1 MKPSPLAVSVLL
13 SILSVSLVH
22 SDANFLDR
30 IVRAKMS
37 FFEDKL
43 GLFGGR
49 RQKKSLDSSMRPPAK
64 YWTSTFFLPEQQQV
78 MRPPAGDTNQN
89 VYRPPSQV
97 QSVYRPPSRDPQSPA
112 YRPPAVSTSQTPPV
126 FSPGYVSPID
136 DGYGAPQYD
145 PVDDGYGAPE
155 YDPVNDGYGAPLAP
169 VINENQCLCDHNH
182 DQYRPP
188 PPDDQYHDLI
198 DDNQYQPVEVTTPEQ
213 CLHVVSSRQ
222 FLLESP
228 RHSRSRDCD
237 YVIIPD
243 HGVCSLTLSFSWFFI
258 KHSYNCSDEY
268 LEIMGTKMCG
278 ELTGKQVSLWMP
290 LGDAWELKY
299 HSSSTFH
306 GDYFGFKIK
315 GTQEPCPTSS
325 TPSTTTSSDDV
336 VIVDNCSLTD
346 TCDEDGE
353 GRTVALETTT
363 AMTDDDE
370 VNIPTPSKR
379 VAG

>member
-37 FFEDKL
+37 FFEDNF

-49 RQKKSLDSSMRPPAK
+49 RQKKSLDSSLRPPAK
-64 YWTSTFFLPEQQQV
+64 YWTSTFFLPDQQQV

-112 YRPPAVSTSQTPPV
+112 YRPPSVSTSRTPPV

-136 DGYGAPQYD
+136 DGYGAP
-145 PVDDGYGAPE
+145 E
-155 YDPVNDGYGAPLAP
+155 YDSVNDGYGAPLAP
-169 VINENQCLCDHNH
+169 VINDNQCLCDHNH

-188 PPDDQYHDLI
+188 PPDDQYYDLI

-278 ELTGKQVSLWMP
+278 ELTGKQ
-290 LGDAWELKY
+290 
-299 HSSSTFH
+299 
-306 GDYFGFKIK
+306 
-315 GTQEPCPTSS
+315 
-325 TPSTTTSSDDV
+325 
-336 VIVDNCSLTD
+336 
-346 TCDEDGE
+346 
-353 GRTVALETTT
+353 GR
-363 AMTDDDE
+363 
-370 VNIPTPSKR
+370 NKKKSQN
-379 VAG
+379 